1 MNKLPIVDITKFT
14 FQDFPE
20 HTACIVWFAGC
31 NFRCPYCHNPEFI
44 TGNLQKIDEQKI
56 LDFLKSR
63 IGLLDGVVLSGGECC
78 LFDDVY
84 DFIKKIKEMGFL
96 VKIDTNG
103 TNTKLIKKLVNDK
116 MIDFVALDY
125 KAPKEKFK
133 SIAGIDGFDKF
144 DETLKFLIQSNID
157 MEIRTTVHTK
167 LLNEDDVNNII
178 LDLENKGY
186 NKTYHIQNFRNDNKS
201 TLSNIGDQ
209 DRILNKEL
217 IKSSK
222 IKVFFRNFF

>member
-44 TGNLQKIDEQKI
+44 TGNLQKLDEQKI

-167 LLNEDDVNNII
+167 LLNEDDINNII

>member
-1 MNKLPIVDITKFT
+1 MNKLPIVDITNFT

-20 HTACIVWFAGC
+20 RMACIIWFAGC

-56 LDFLKSR
+56 FDFLKSR

-133 SIAGIDGFDKF
+133 NITGIDGFDNF
-144 DETLKFLIQSNID
+144 DETLKFLIQSNVD

-167 LLNEDDVNNII
+167 LLNEDDINNII

-201 TLSNIGDQ
+201 TLGNIGNQ
-209 DRILNKEL
+209 ERILNKDL

>member
-78 LFDDVY
+78 LFDDIY

>member
-1 MNKLPIVDITKFT
+1 M
-14 FQDFPE
+14 
-20 HTACIVWFAGC
+20 
-31 NFRCPYCHNPEFI
+31 
-44 TGNLQKIDEQKI
+44 
-56 LDFLKSR
+56 DFLKSR

-84 DFIKKIKEMGFL
+84 DFVKKIKEMGFL

>member
-201 TLSNIGDQ
+201 TLSNIADQ